1 MVWIGRV
8 RRQPPDDKSTQR
20 WNSVCEPSAFYK
32 SGNNACFLLSL
43 MLLLSLVI
51 VVYISWHYR
60 ELWVINEMKMG
71 IKNMAP
77 SDRDDVTRADIPPHW
92 WFKDLKTNRADVRE
106 NCFSTEVM
114 IDRDDIL
121 KIWNPAELTI
131 LKSWQK
137 TRADVE
143 QKWHPRW
150 RPTVSPRHWMNLA
163 DRGCAENA
171 DVIQPKPKEWRERM
185 TKSASLKTRLGNP
198 FFPNAR
204 KLNVSVGFAGPW
216 STCLLGSA
224 LLERKK

>member
-1 MVWIGRV
+1 MLVFFIIINVIIIISHRGLHILTLQRTMSNKWNENGNYKYGAFRQSWRLAEMTV
-8 RRQPPDDKSTQR
+8 HELTSRRID
-20 WNSVCEPSAFYK
+20 
-32 SGNNACFLLSL
+32 
-43 MLLLSLVI
+43 
-51 VVYISWHYR
+51 
-60 ELWVINEMKMG
+60 
-71 IKNMAP
+71 
-77 SDRDDVTRADIPPHW
+77 
-92 WFKDLKTNRADVRE
+92 DLKTNRADVRE

-224 LLERKK
+224 LLERKKW